1 MELVYVAYGSNVGDR
16 MAHVE
21 AAIARLR
28 TTPGVSVLRV
38 SEAHETEFV
47 GDGPV
52 QGPFLN
58 GVIELQTS
66 LGPAALLRVLQQ
78 LEADA
83 GRAFPHQVNHPRELD
98 LDIILYGTRTID
110 QRDLVVPHPRFRARA
125 FVCDPLRELGVDLE
139 PWPPA
144 ARPLLVD
151 SIDVLTAKTAEW
163 LAGDCV
169 VGLVPTMGSLHEG
182 HVSLMRAARAQCDR
196 VVATVFVNPLQFG
209 PSEDFAAYPRNLEAD
224 TEICREAGVDV
235 LFAPPTSQMF
245 DADFC
250 SHVQV
255 GQEAEGMEGAVRAD
269 HFQGVATVVARL
281 FAMIRPHRAYFG
293 EKDAQQ
299 VAVIRRMNKDL
310 GFPVQV
316 EPCPIVREPDGLA
329 LSSRN
334 VYLGEQDRAASTVLY
349 RALKSA
355 REQFRRGVRDRDAL
369 LERVRAVLA
378 TEPRCHVDY
387 VELRREGDLAE
398 MPPGEVVA
406 GRVLVA
412 AKFVD
417 GERPVRLLDNLSLAA
432 EGDDQ

>member
-1 MELVYVAYGSNVGDR
+1 

-182 HVSLMRAARAQCDR
+182 HVSLIRAARAQCDR

>member
-1 MELVYVAYGSNVGDR
+1 

>member
-1 MELVYVAYGSNVGDR
+1 

-398 MPPGEVVA
+398 MPPGDVVA